1 MSADPTLEF
10 LTSEL
15 SSEDPSKCVECISR
29 LQVVALSLGAE
40 KTVSLLIPSLAAQTE
55 NVRRRLASPP
65 KITRSS
71 APPGAAAPRSPLSR
85 PRASLQFSDEV
96 LVTVAE
102 VLPFLVDMVGDC
114 EPAGTPGGKAA
125 ILNLLGDLCHQEETT
140 VRDQAVASLNK
151 IGATLS
157 AKDVQTL
164 VVPIALKL
172 ARTLEWFTPRVSA
185 CGLFALS
192 FKAVAD
198 DASAA
203 ALRGELRETFKA
215 LGIDDAPMVR
225 RSTAGRL
232 AEFAEVLSESM
243 VIEDL
248 LPLYFT
254 LCTDE
259 QDSVRARAIR
269 PKRPTTTDPTRA
281 TPRC

>member
-1 MSADPTLEF
+1 
-10 LTSEL
+10 
-15 SSEDPSKCVECISR
+15 
-29 LQVVALSLGAE
+29 
-40 KTVSLLIPSLAAQTE
+40 
-55 NVRRRLASPP
+55 
-65 KITRSS
+65 
-71 APPGAAAPRSPLSR
+71 
-85 PRASLQFSDEV
+85 V

-140 VRDQAVASLNK
+140 VRDQAAASLNK
-151 IGATLS
+151 IAESLS
-157 AKDVQTL
+157 AKDVQAL
-164 VVPIALKL
+164 FVPIALKL
-172 ARTLEWFTPRVSA
+172 ARNAEWFTPRVSA

-259 QDSVRARAIR
+259 QDSVPMR
-269 PKRPTTTDPTRA
+269 PKRPNPPGPRAHHTGRRGADPAPPAATTGARERA
-281 TPRC
+281 QVHGGAVQEGAAAGQD

>member
-1 MSADPTLEF
+1 M
-10 LTSEL
+10 
-15 SSEDPSKCVECISR
+15 
-29 LQVVALSLGAE
+29 
-40 KTVSLLIPSLAAQTE
+40 SLLIPYLAAQTE
-55 NVRRRLASPP
+55 NVRRRLELPP
-65 KITRSS
+65 KITRGS
-71 APPGAAAPRSPLSR
+71 APHPAPPLGTHRSHA
-85 PRASLQFSDEV
+85 RARLSLQFSDEV

-198 DASAA
+198 DARRRRSAA
-203 ALRGELRETFKA
+203 SSARRSA
-215 LGIDDAPMVR
+215 LGIDDADAAAVDGG
-225 RSTAGRL
+225 AL

-248 LPLYFT
+248 LLLYSAMHRRAG
-254 LCTDE
+254 LE
-259 QDSVRARAIR
+259 RRERSAPEDSAARPHPSDAAVPTPRPPRSAGARERARRTAAPVR
-269 PKRPTTTDPTRA
+269 TGVAAGQD
-281 TPRC
+281 

>member
-1 MSADPTLEF
+1 M
-10 LTSEL
+10 
-15 SSEDPSKCVECISR
+15 
-29 LQVVALSLGAE
+29 
-40 KTVSLLIPSLAAQTE
+40 
-55 NVRRRLASPP
+55 
-65 KITRSS
+65 
-71 APPGAAAPRSPLSR
+71 
-85 PRASLQFSDEV
+85 
-96 LVTVAE
+96 TVAE

-259 QDSVRARAIR
+259 QDSVPIR
-269 PKRPTTTDPTRA
+269 PNMTQDARPHHIGRRGADPASPAATTGARERA
-281 TPRC
+281 QVHGGAVQEGAAAGQD

>member
-1 MSADPTLEF
+1 M
-10 LTSEL
+10 
-15 SSEDPSKCVECISR
+15 
-29 LQVVALSLGAE
+29 
-40 KTVSLLIPSLAAQTE
+40 
-55 NVRRRLASPP
+55 
-65 KITRSS
+65 
-71 APPGAAAPRSPLSR
+71 
-85 PRASLQFSDEV
+85 
-96 LVTVAE
+96 TVAE

-269 PKRPTTTDPTRA
+269 PRRPTTPGPTRA